1 VINMPFMIRFYL
13 TLALLFVLPAC
24 GTVRPH
30 MAVPEQ
36 SVSKAV
42 VTSFNSEI
50 RSWGD
55 ESRSDIAATIEKRV
69 ARYKEL
75 NSGYYNEYKSYPP
88 MQYLALS
95 GGSNNGAF
103 AAGVLYGWTKAG
115 TRPQFTVV
123 TGVSTG
129 ALIAPFAFLGSKYDE
144 ILKHEYTTITSDKIF
159 LTDTWT
165 AIKGIAGG
173 VALVDTSPLK
183 KRLDEMITPELFAE
197 IAAEHRKGRRLLIGT
212 TNLEAQRSVIW
223 NIGNIAN
230 SGNAKGLELFK
241 KILLASAA
249 VPGIFEPIFID
260 VTVDGK
266 QYQEIHVDGG
276 VTSQVFLFPLKSSH
290 LDKDAFEEAGIER
303 NLYIIRNGKVSP
315 DYLEMKPMV
324 FSLSQRSI
332 ETLIKYQGLGDL
344 YRLYSGAVRDGIN
357 YRLAYIPPEFNE
369 KSSEI
374 FDPVYMSKLFQ
385 FGHNLNKDGDFWF
398 KVPPGI
404 EYAD

>member
-1 VINMPFMIRFYL
+1 MAAMKHLYFIF
-13 TLALLFVLPAC
+13 ALLFALPAC
-24 GTVRPH
+24 TSLPVH
-30 MAVPEQ
+30 TAVPEQ
-36 SVSKAV
+36 SVSSATV
-42 VTSFNSEI
+42 VGFSSGI

-55 ESRSDIAATIEKRV
+55 EASDDIAATIERRIT
-69 ARYKEL
+69 RYQEF
-75 NSGYYNEYKSYPP
+75 NADYYAEHKSYPA
-88 MQYLALS
+88 MNYLALS

-103 AAGVLYGWTKAG
+103 SAGILYGWTKAG

-129 ALIAPFAFLGSKYDE
+129 ALIAPFAFLGPKYDE
-144 ILKHEYTTITSDKIF
+144 MLKREYTTITSDKIF

-165 AIKGIAGG
+165 ALKGIAGG
-173 VALVDTSPLK
+173 ISLVDISPLK
-183 KRLDEMITPELFAE
+183 KRLDDVITPELFAE

-230 SGNAKGLELFK
+230 SGNPRALELFK

-249 VPGIFEPIFID
+249 VPGIFEPVFID
-260 VTVDGK
+260 VTVEGK

-276 VTSQVFLFPLKSSH
+276 VTSQVFLFPLQSSH
-290 LDKDAFEEAGIER
+290 LDKDAFAQAGIER
-303 NLYIIRNGKVSP
+303 NLYIIRNGKISP

-332 ETLIKYQGLGDL
+332 ETLIKNQGLGDL
-344 YRLYSGAVRDGIN
+344 YRLYSGTVRDGIN
-357 YRLAYIPPEFNE
+357 YRLSYIPPEFNE
-369 KSSEI
+369 KSTQV

-385 FGHNLNKDGDFWF
+385 FGYDLNKDGDFWL
-398 KVPPGI
+398 KVPPGM